1 MDYTPNA
8 GSYAVEYEFNLSDF
22 SLFLSVMKNKR
33 AYECTVSI
41 ILEEP
46 NIQVQEVKVEQVI
59 LNRSGKRAIRLDA
72 WARTKDER
80 QIAMEMQNDS
90 NEDHLPKRSRFYQ
103 SMLDTPVLKSGKKTK
118 YRQLPSTVVI
128 FITQE
133 DIFKKDLAKY
143 TFTEQCEEVAGLKL
157 EDGTKKIFLNMS
169 SKNGSQELVS
179 LLQYMKDTR
188 IDNPNIVVK
197 DSRILELHDIVE
209 EVKESEEWEAV
220 QMNFMEVCIEK
231 GREEGMCQG
240 IKATI
245 ELCCELGLSRR
256 EAVQKVME
264 KFSVDTAKAEDYV
277 EKYWKLKE
285 IQEKK

>member
-1 MDYTPNA
+1 MEYTRNTEYL
-8 GSYAVEYEFNLSDF
+8 SIDYEFNLSDF
-22 SLFLSVMKNKR
+22 ALFLSVMKNRR

-41 ILEEP
+41 ILDEP
-46 NIQVQEVKVEQVI
+46 HIQIQEVKVEQVI

-72 WARTKDER
+72 WAKTEDER

-90 NEDHLPKRSRFYQ
+90 NEDNLPKRSRFYQ
-103 SMLDTPVLKSGKKTK
+103 SMLDTPILKSGKRTK
-118 YRQLPSTVVI
+118 YRQLPSTIVI

-133 DIFKKDLAKY
+133 DIFKKDFAKY

-169 SKNGSQELVS
+169 SRNGSQELVS

-188 IDNPNIVVK
+188 IDNPNIIVK
-197 DSRILELHDIVE
+197 DSRILELNDIVE

-231 GREEGMCQG
+231 GREEGMIQG
-240 IKATI
+240 VKATV
-245 ELCCELGLSRR
+245 ELCCELGLSR
-256 EAVQKVME
+256 EAAVQKVME
-264 KFSVDTAKAEDYV
+264 KFSVEPAVAEGHV
-277 EKYWKLKE
+277 EKYWKR
-285 IQEKK
+285 